1 MSGTYSV
8 NPLRN
13 LIAQAIGIPSPSQQ
27 EGMPT
32 SLLGQLLLA
41 EQQATAGVADPN
53 RKAIDTLTG
62 IAGSQESGT
71 PAGPPAAPGSALDAP
86 RGLGTL
92 GGIVGGL
99 ATAPLGAAPIGRATG
114 NIIGSA
120 IGNAMAASRA
130 QEIAAEFGLDPT
142 TGPGRAAAIGAM
154 RAAPTQIGSAL
165 GVPMSGLLGQIAGSF
180 TPSYDARAELAD
192 RFNTMAAITAMDP
205 YMQMIEM
212 RRLYAAMDEAPSAV
226 DFGMDPSWGGPN
238 PGEATGNAGQQTGS
252 DFGSPSSGGSETGP
266 SGVGM
271 KAGGP
276 VKYAEGGSVIELQGG
291 GKIAIGPGGGLDDL
305 IPTSINGRRAAAL
318 SDGEFVIP
326 ADVVSMLGDGSS
338 NAGSR
343 RLYDIVRQIRQA
355 KTGTS
360 EQAGPLPVG
369 EILKRAMS

>member
-27 EGMPT
+27 EGMSA

-41 EQQATAGVADPN
+41 EQQATSGVADPN
-53 RKAIDTLTG
+53 RTAADTLTG
-62 IAGSQESGT
+62 IAGGGT
-71 PAGPPAAPGSALDAP
+71 ANETPYGGVGPQGAPSTGNPINDARAAQQA
-86 RGLGTL
+86 GLGRFGLSLAANPANLVTSVPATMAAAVVRSAFGVPEPNRFQNAFGLQGLAQAIRGAYTGMPVDKPL
-92 GGIVGGL
+92 GLLDFQVEPAIAALAAASAAAKGGTGYGGSKDDTVADVVGWGAEDKSDPSAEGGSKDGGGGSSDSGKGDPSSEGGEKARRGGL
-99 ATAPLGAAPIGRATG
+99 ATNNGFLGPEYF
-114 NIIGSA
+114 
-120 IGNAMAASRA
+120 A
-130 QEIAAEFGLDPT
+130 QG
-142 TGPGRAAAIGAM
+142 
-154 RAAPTQIGSAL
+154 
-165 GVPMSGLLGQIAGSF
+165 GQ
-180 TPSYDARAELAD
+180 
-192 RFNTMAAITAMDP
+192 
-205 YMQMIEM
+205 
-212 RRLYAAMDEAPSAV
+212 V
-226 DFGMDPSWGGPN
+226 
-238 PGEATGNAGQQTGS
+238 
-252 DFGSPSSGGSETGP
+252 
-266 SGVGM
+266 V
-271 KAGGP
+271 
-276 VKYAEGGSVIELQGG
+276 ELQGG

>member
-1 MSGTYSV
+1 MSRTYSV

-27 EGMPT
+27 EGMPA

-41 EQQATAGVADPN
+41 EQQATAGIPDAN
-53 RKAIDTLTG
+53 RAAADTLTG
-62 IAGSQESGT
+62 IAGGGTANETPYGGVGPQGAPSTGNPLSDIPNALSAFGTAVGGPVGRIGGPVAGAIAAANALRATNLPGFVVGTMLGQAPGIYGSVPAKGPGALGAVGATHGLRQLGLDLYNAVMGYPSKAEAFSLEGGEKGSGKPDSLSAEEAAAQAAQAAATGDIGGAKDGGTAGTGAGAGSGAGAPGGPSGT
-71 PAGPPAAPGSALDAP
+71 GDEDNSGGFGAAKQ
-86 RGLGTL
+86 
-92 GGIVGGL
+92 GGL
-99 ATAPLGAAPIGRATG
+99 ATERGFLGPEHF
-114 NIIGSA
+114 
-120 IGNAMAASRA
+120 A
-130 QEIAAEFGLDPT
+130 QG
-142 TGPGRAAAIGAM
+142 
-154 RAAPTQIGSAL
+154 
-165 GVPMSGLLGQIAGSF
+165 GQ
-180 TPSYDARAELAD
+180 
-192 RFNTMAAITAMDP
+192 
-205 YMQMIEM
+205 
-212 RRLYAAMDEAPSAV
+212 
-226 DFGMDPSWGGPN
+226 
-238 PGEATGNAGQQTGS
+238 
-252 DFGSPSSGGSETGP
+252 
-266 SGVGM
+266 
-271 KAGGP
+271 
-276 VKYAEGGSVIELQGG
+276 VIELQGG

>member
-27 EGMPT
+27 EGMPA

-53 RKAIDTLTG
+53 RTAADTLTG
-62 IAGSQESGT
+62 IAGGGT
-71 PAGPPAAPGSALDAP
+71 ANETPYGGVGPQGAPSTGNPINDARAAQQA
-86 RGLGTL
+86 GLGRFGLSLAANPANLVTSVPATMAAAVVRSAFGVPEPNRFQNAFGLQGLAQAIRGAYTGMPVDKPL
-92 GGIVGGL
+92 GLLDFQVEPAIAALAAASAAAKGGTGYGGSKDDTVADVVGWGAEDKSDPSAEGGSKDGGGGSSDSGKGDPSSEGGEKARRGGL
-99 ATAPLGAAPIGRATG
+99 ATNNGFLGPEYF
-114 NIIGSA
+114 
-120 IGNAMAASRA
+120 A
-130 QEIAAEFGLDPT
+130 QG
-142 TGPGRAAAIGAM
+142 
-154 RAAPTQIGSAL
+154 
-165 GVPMSGLLGQIAGSF
+165 GQ
-180 TPSYDARAELAD
+180 
-192 RFNTMAAITAMDP
+192 
-205 YMQMIEM
+205 
-212 RRLYAAMDEAPSAV
+212 
-226 DFGMDPSWGGPN
+226 
-238 PGEATGNAGQQTGS
+238 
-252 DFGSPSSGGSETGP
+252 
-266 SGVGM
+266 
-271 KAGGP
+271 
-276 VKYAEGGSVIELQGG
+276 VIELQGG

>member
-27 EGMPT
+27 EGMPA

-41 EQQATAGVADPN
+41 EQQATSGVADPN
-53 RKAIDTLTG
+53 RTAADTLTG
-62 IAGSQESGT
+62 IAGGGTANETPYGGVGPQGAPSTENPINDARAAQQAGLGRFGLSLAANPANLVTSVPATMAAAVVRSAFGVPEPNRFQNAFGLQGLAQAIRGAYTGMPVDKPLGLLDFQVEPAIAALAAASAAAKGGTGYGGSKDDTVADVVGWGAEDKSDPSAEGGSKDGGSAGTGGGAGAPGGPSGT
-71 PAGPPAAPGSALDAP
+71 GDEDNSGGFGAAKQ
-86 RGLGTL
+86 
-92 GGIVGGL
+92 GGL
-99 ATAPLGAAPIGRATG
+99 ATERGFLGPEYF
-114 NIIGSA
+114 
-120 IGNAMAASRA
+120 A
-130 QEIAAEFGLDPT
+130 QG
-142 TGPGRAAAIGAM
+142 
-154 RAAPTQIGSAL
+154 
-165 GVPMSGLLGQIAGSF
+165 GQ
-180 TPSYDARAELAD
+180 
-192 RFNTMAAITAMDP
+192 
-205 YMQMIEM
+205 
-212 RRLYAAMDEAPSAV
+212 
-226 DFGMDPSWGGPN
+226 
-238 PGEATGNAGQQTGS
+238 
-252 DFGSPSSGGSETGP
+252 
-266 SGVGM
+266 
-271 KAGGP
+271 
-276 VKYAEGGSVIELQGG
+276 VIELQGG